1 MSEKKLGSSYGK
13 LMLNTIVFAIGSFS
27 SKVLVLLLV
36 PIYQNNLTRGEQGK
50 VDYLTMIANWM
61 IPLATM
67 TISEAII
74 RFGLD
79 KAYDKKKVFSLG
91 NLVIG
96 AGMLLFG
103 IVLGAVR
110 LTGVADKWISGYAIM
125 IFIYV
130 FMSGVKTLY
139 TNFVRAMEK
148 VKLFAVAGI
157 ISTFFTL
164 LFMVL
169 FYLVLPKSFLG
180 EGTGIQKY
188 LLCTILSDAITT
200 VFVTIAAR
208 LWKYIDFK
216 DIDRELLQTML
227 QYSVPLI
234 PAQLLWLVTNGS
246 DSFMTTQMID
256 EEHNGILSAAYKI
269 PNLVATVYMVFGQ
282 AWNMSAITE
291 NDSEDRD
298 TFYEKVF
305 DFNQSLLYILAA
317 GCLLVA
323 QPITNFWIGKPV
335 RECIRYSPLLIYS
348 TIFSCL
354 TTFMGSIYLAS
365 KKTKR
370 SMFTSMIA
378 GVINVSVNLALIPK
392 IGLYA
397 PPISTVLSYVTVFFV
412 RVYDSRKIV
421 PFKINYRKM
430 FISNAIIFLMTMI
443 LLFVT
448 DLWHFKLIY
457 VVVLALFCA
466 VFVINMDSISSLFF
480 RFLPAK
486 IATKITGLGQKKL
499 SIIAV
504 GIVIFAGLNVLYS
517 FLPLI
522 LLLLVGYGFGI
533 KIDAPKIFGF
543 CGIIGSLLVG
553 IIVDPALGGGLLLI
567 LSVAPIVK
575 YRQKRYIAFAVFA
588 FDIFI
593 GTLVSA
599 VLGGFLISVQL
610 IGLMVYFRREIRDFV
625 LDYIEYGTLGPLD
638 GINLMKKHTVKE
650 KTEEYAQ
657 VEEDSDLE

>member
-1 MSEKKLGSSYGK
+1 MSQKKLSSSYGK

-36 PIYQNNLTRGEQGK
+36 PIYQNHLTKGEQGK

-61 IPLATM
+61 IPLATL

-96 AGMLLFG
+96 TGMLLFG
-103 IVLGAVR
+103 AVLGIVR
-110 LTGVADKWISGYAIM
+110 LTGLADRWISGYTIM
-125 IFIYV
+125 IFVYV
-130 FMSGVKTLY
+130 LMSGLKTLY

-148 VKLFAVAGI
+148 VRMFAVSGI

-169 FYLVLPKSFLG
+169 FYLVLPESFLG

-188 LLCTILSDAITT
+188 LLCTILSDGITT
-200 VFVTIAAR
+200 VFVLIAAR
-208 LWKYIDFK
+208 LWKYISFK

-234 PAQLLWLVTNGS
+234 PAQLIWLVTNGS
-246 DSFMTTQMID
+246 DSFMTAYYLGED
-256 EEHNGILSAAYKI
+256 KNGILAAAYKI

-335 RECIRYSPLLIYS
+335 RECVNYSPLLIYS

-378 GVINVSVNLALIPK
+378 GVINVGVNILLIPK

-397 PPISTVLSYVTVFFV
+397 PPISTVLSYVAVFFV
-412 RVYDSRKIV
+412 RVFDSRKIV

-430 FISNAIIFLMTMI
+430 FISNIIVLIMTGILMME
-443 LLFVT
+443 T
-448 DLWHFKLIY
+448 DLWHHKLIY
-457 VVVLALFCA
+457 AVVLALFCA

-486 IATKITGLGQKKL
+486 IAEKVTGLGQKKL
-499 SIIAV
+499 TVISVAFV
-504 GIVIFAGLNVLYS
+504 GFVGLNVLS
-517 FLPLI
+517 KCVPLI
-522 LLLLVGYGFGI
+522 IVLLAGFAFGI

-543 CGIIGSLLVG
+543 CGILGSLLVG
-553 IIVDPALGGGLLLI
+553 IVAAPSLGGGLLLI
-567 LSVAPIVK
+567 LSVVPIVK
-575 YRQKRYIAFAVFA
+575 YRRKRYIAFGVLA

-593 GTLVSA
+593 GTLISA
-599 VLGGFLISVQL
+599 VLGGFLFSVEL
-610 IGLMVYFRREIRDFV
+610 LGLMIYYYKQIWEFI
-625 LDYIEYGTLGPLD
+625 LDYIEFGTLGPLD
-638 GINLMKKHTVKE
+638 DLKKQTVGSKAAE
-650 KTEEYAQ
+650 KAQ
-657 VEEDSDLE
+657 DGEDTDL